1 MCFHFDK
8 HRYAKLQ
15 AANNLLEKS
24 QISMIDNLHVHYITA
39 IYNSSLNVVHSYV
52 TSAEVLDST
61 ESSGKN
67 PYKTLCQ
74 VVKDDYLYELIL

>member
-1 MCFHFDK
+1 MCFHFDNQ
-8 HRYAKLQ
+8 RYAKLQ
-15 AANNLLEKS
+15 AANILLEKS

-52 TSAEVLDST
+52 TSAEVLEST
-61 ESSGKN
+61 ENSGKN

-74 VVKDDYLYELIL
+74 VNKCCS